1 MKNNGIITGIT
12 YLEKKVVFWDR
23 LFKIKTNA
31 NIPKNMPNAVPAT

>member
-23 LFKIKTNA
+23 LFKIKTKT
-31 NIPKNMPNAVPAT
+31 NIPKNVPIAVPTT